1 MDVFIKEYL
10 QQINIWN
17 MRIRKKL
24 AHSLGE
30 SEVSANIRDWNRL
43 KNLRLLLTHS
53 VPYLIDEYRR
63 LFLLC
68 RIV

>member
-1 MDVFIKEYL
+1 MYSLK
-10 QQINIWN
+10 NIYN
-17 MRIRKKL
+17 KLTYEICGSEKL

-30 SEVSANIRDWNRL
+30 SEVSAYICDWNRL
-43 KNLRLLLTHS
+43 ENLRLLLTHS
-53 VPYLIDEYRR
+53 VPYLIDVYRR